1 MAGINDYDYEDSF
14 LEDYEVLGDYIPS
27 QPIEDS
33 EQEIEIMI
41 SDIVTPYRFY
51 VQLKKQQIHLAN
63 LFESMQRFYDNSE
76 KLRIPDEYIILNQIC
91 AAIFPDDQVN

>member
-14 LEDYEVLGDYIPS
+14 LEDYEVSGDYVPS